1 MKKLSKNDRF
11 TDGKVASGRLQIIP
25 LGGLGQFGAN
35 MTVFRFDDQMIIVDC
50 GLMFPDED
58 LLGVDIAIPDL
69 SYVEEHRD
77 ELVGIV
83 LTHAHEDHVGALPFL
98 LEMANVPV
106 YATEFTLGMVESKF
120 AEFGLIGK
128 VVTHTISTRQPFTL
142 GPFSI
147 EFIRVSHSLVDC
159 VALAIETPVGVII
172 HTGDFKVDETPVLGD
187 PIDLERLTWYGDRG
201 VLALLAD
208 STNVEQ
214 EGRTKSE
221 RAVIPG
227 LEKVFHAA
235 PGRLIVSCF
244 ATSIHRLQIIFDLA
258 AEQNR
263 AVALVGRSMIKN
275 VEVARKYGY
284 LDIEEGQLVT
294 PAKAKKMAPD
304 EVCLLVTGSQGEPMA
319 ALPRMAVDSHKD
331 GNVLAGDTV
340 VISARQIPGNERSI
354 SRMMNHIF
362 KKGARV
368 IDSSIARIHVSGHGR
383 QEDLRIMFEAV
394 RPRFLVPIHGETRQ
408 LYRHAEAARKWGVDR
423 QNIILADS
431 GDVIELDETSARVV
445 DKVSVGRTLIDDS
458 GFGRIDDLVI
468 RDRKHLAYDGIV
480 VPIVAINRSSGEL
493 ESAPELIQRGLA
505 VSEEGSDF
513 LSRARV
519 VIGET
524 FKQASHEERVDW
536 ALIKERIR
544 IDLKRYIQK
553 ETGRRPMIIPVVI
566 EI

>member
-1 MKKLSKNDRF
+1 MTGQKLN
-11 TDGKVASGRLQIIP
+11 GRLQIVP

-35 MTVFRFDDQMIIVDC
+35 MTVFRYQDQMIIVDC

-77 ELVGIV
+77 ELIGII

-98 LEMANVPV
+98 LQLANVPI
-106 YATEFTLGMVESKF
+106 YATEFTLGLVEGKF
-120 AEFGLIGK
+120 VEFDLIDK
-128 VVTHTISTRQPFTL
+128 VVTNTIGTRQPFSI
-142 GPFSI
+142 GPFTI

-187 PIDLERLTWYGDRG
+187 PIDLKRLNYYGDRG

-214 EGRTKSE
+214 EGRSRSE
-221 RAVIPG
+221 RAVIPA
-227 LEKVFHAA
+227 LHRVFEEA
-235 PGRLIVSCF
+235 PGRLVVSCF

-258 AEQNR
+258 AEQSR
-263 AVALVGRSMIKN
+263 AVSLLGRSMIRN

-284 LDIEEGQLVT
+284 LDIDDSQLIA
-294 PAKAKKMAPD
+294 PSKARKMPGD
-304 EVCLLVTGSQGEPMA
+304 EVCLLVTGSQGEPMS
-319 ALPRMAVDSHKD
+319 ALARMAVDSHKD

-368 IDSSIARIHVSGHGR
+368 VDSSIAPIHVSGHGR
-383 QEDLRIMFEAV
+383 QEDLRIMYDAV
-394 RPRFLVPIHGETRQ
+394 RPQFLIPIHGETRQ
-408 LYRHAEAARKWGVDR
+408 LYRHAEAAQRWGVSMR
-423 QNIILADS
+423 NIVLAEA
-431 GDVIELDETSARVV
+431 GDVIEVDEVSARVTE
-445 DKVSVGRTLIDDS
+445 KVNVGRTLIDDS
-458 GFGRIDDLVI
+458 GVGRIDDLVL

-480 VPIVAINRSSGEL
+480 VPIVAINKASGEL
-493 ESAPELIQRGLA
+493 ESAPEIIQRGLA
-505 VSEEGSDF
+505 IDENGTF

-519 VIGET
+519 LIGQTIE
-524 FKQASHEERVDW
+524 QASFEERVDW
-536 ALIKERIR
+536 SLIKEKVRL
-544 IDLKRYIQK
+544 DLKRFIQR